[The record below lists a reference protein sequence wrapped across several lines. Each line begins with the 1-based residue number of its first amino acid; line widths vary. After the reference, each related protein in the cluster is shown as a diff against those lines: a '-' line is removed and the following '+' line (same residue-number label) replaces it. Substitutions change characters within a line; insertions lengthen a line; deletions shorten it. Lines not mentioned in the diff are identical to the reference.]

1 MKRLDRVKITGL
13 FVVVALTVGM
23 TVTSFAKTI
32 TVGEATKVVE
42 QPVTTMERILVRGS
56 ILALEDGRITIDN
69 VSEMGSP
76 GEMVLLI
83 NEESTKLLDAVNGF
97 PISTDQLQ
105 VGDYIYAYI
114 GSMMTMSLP
123 PQVSLELAFCQI
135 PAGFGVPSY
144 VQFEEVTKLED
155 GSIQVVA
162 NDDMTYTIT
171 NECVIEPYLTRNIV
185 TADDIKTGGTGVVWI
200 DYEGKPTKVMLF
212 QLEYQ
217 TPTRPGMMLI
227 E

>member
-1 MKRLDRVKITGL
+1 MA
-13 FVVVALTVGM
+13 ALTVGM
-23 TVTSFAKTI
+23 ATTTFARTI
-32 TVGEATKVVE
+32 VVGEATKVAE
-42 QPVTTMERILVRGS
+42 QPLKTMERILVRGS
-56 ILALEDGRITIDN
+56 ILAIENGRITIDN

-83 NEESTKLLDAVNGF
+83 NEESTKLLDSVNGF

-185 TADDIKTGGTGVVWI
+185 TADDIKTGGTGVVWT

-217 TPTRPGMMLI
+217 TPVGPGMMAI